1 VFSNHQ
7 LYQEDIARISSA
19 IDEEQLRGASVLVTG
34 ATGLIG
40 TMLVDALMSCGGIA
54 VFAAGRSE
62 AKARARFGGYF
73 ENNLFHFVQCD
84 LQMPITLDANIDYLI
99 HGASNTHPVAY
110 AADPVNTVM
119 LSVLGTKNMLDF
131 AVQKSVKRTLFL
143 STVEVYGENR
153 DGTERFTE
161 DYCGYI
167 DCNTLRAGY
176 PEGKRAAE
184 ALCQAYI
191 TQHNIDVVI
200 PRCSRVYGPAAGED
214 DSKAIAQFLRGA
226 ARGEGIILKSQGTQ
240 RYSYCYAADVC
251 AALLFLLFHGHP
263 GEAYN
268 IAGPDVIPL
277 GEIAELLAAY
287 SGVPVRFAAPSETES
302 KGFSKA
308 STAIL
313 DCAKIN
319 SLGWQAEV
327 PLKEGLRRT
336 LEIMRGTNGG

>member
-1 VFSNHQ
+1 MFSSHP
-7 LYQEDIARISSA
+7 LYQEDIARIARA
-19 IDEEQLRGASVLVTG
+19 IDGEQLRGASVLVTG
-34 ATGLIG
+34 AAGLIG
-40 TMLVDALMSCGGIA
+40 TMLVDALMYRGGIA
-54 VFAAGRSE
+54 VYAAGRST
-62 AKARARFGGYF
+62 AKARARLGDYFG
-73 ENNLFHFVQCD
+73 NNLFHFVQGD
-84 LQMPITLDANIDYLI
+84 LHLPITLDANIDYII

-119 LSVLGTKNMLDF
+119 LSVLGTKNILDF

-161 DYCGYI
+161 DYCGCI

-191 TQHNIDVVI
+191 TQHDIDVVI
-200 PRCSRVYGPAAGED
+200 PRCSRVYGPTDGED
-214 DSKAIAQFLRGA
+214 DSKAVAQFLRGA
-226 ARGEGIILKSQGTQ
+226 AKGEDVVLKSAGTQ

-251 AALLFLLFHGHP
+251 SALLFLLFHGEK
-263 GEAYN
+263 GAAYN
-268 IAGPDVIPL
+268 VAGPDVISL
-277 GEIAELLAAY
+277 REIAELLAAY
-287 SGVPVRFAAPSETES
+287 SGKKVRYAPPGETEA

-319 SLGWQAEV
+319 ALGWRAEV
-327 PLKEGLRRT
+327 SLKEGLLRT